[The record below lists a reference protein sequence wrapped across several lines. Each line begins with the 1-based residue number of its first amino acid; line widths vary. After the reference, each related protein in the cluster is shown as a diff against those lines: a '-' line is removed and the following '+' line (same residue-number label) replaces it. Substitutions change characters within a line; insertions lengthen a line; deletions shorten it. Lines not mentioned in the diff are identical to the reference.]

1 MSTTTDVTITATTL
15 EPGVHEAPTGVPG
28 AVRDRWARD
37 DGSALVTE
45 YLAHES
51 STDRVLAGARV
62 RRRPHTASAV
72 ITGAFAVEGAARERA
87 VEGIVE
93 RIVEDARS
101 LGEPLIKWETLA
113 VDELDPAGHGFRP
126 LAQPHHSGAG
136 TEPHILGWVR
146 DLVEWPRAEHPYYRQ
161 TTEFTCGGAAALL
174 ALDAAG
180 ASLLG
185 PDRRANRLAE
195 LDVWRTAT
203 NMPACDP
210 YALATAVTRLAA
222 RHGARTVE
230 VYLDTEGP
238 VLLEHLDDADE
249 IALRAD
255 LQELAALDLD
265 ALGVERHRSRL
276 PMIDLARAVGDGA
289 IALLLIDL
297 TSLIDDPTPHWVT
310 ALSAHDELVL
320 IDDPWVETSI
330 GESWVV
336 THELVVRAEEFESIV
351 TWGSGYRGVI
361 LLKP

>member
-1 MSTTTDVTITATTL
+1 MSTTTDVTITATPL
-15 EPGVHEAPTGVPG
+15 EPGLHEAPTGVPG

-45 YLAHES
+45 YLAREPG
-51 STDRVLAGARV
+51 TDRVLAGARV

-72 ITGAFAVEGAARERA
+72 ITGAFAVDGAAHERM
-87 VEGIVE
+87 VG
-93 RIVEDARS
+93 RIIEDARS

-113 VDELDPAGHGFRP
+113 ADELDPAGEGFRP

-136 TEPHILGWVR
+136 TEPQILGWVR

-174 ALDAAG
+174 ALDAVGAG
-180 ASLLG
+180 LLG

-230 VYLDTEGP
+230 VYLDTEDP

-255 LQELAALDLD
+255 LQELAAVDLD
-265 ALGVERHRSRL
+265 ALGVQRHRSRL
-276 PMIDLARAVGDGA
+276 TMIDLARAVGDGA

-310 ALSAHDELVL
+310 ALSAHGDLVL

-330 GESWVV
+330 GESWVI
-336 THELVVRAEEFESIV
+336 THELVVRAEELESIV

>member
-1 MSTTTDVTITATTL
+1 MSTTTDATITATPLKT
-15 EPGVHEAPTGVPG
+15 GVHSAPRGVPAEARG
-28 AVRDRWARD
+28 RWARD

-45 YLAHES
+45 YLARERGS
-51 STDRVLAGARV
+51 EVPVAGARV
-62 RRRPHTASAV
+62 RRRPHTASGV
-72 ITGAFAVEGAARERA
+72 ITGAFGRQRA
-87 VEGIVE
+87 HLDGIID

-113 VDELDPAGHGFRP
+113 VDDVQPAEWGFRP

-136 TEPHILGWVR
+136 TEPEIGGWVL
-146 DLVEWPRAEHPYYRQ
+146 DLAEWPRAEHPYYRQ
-161 TTEFTCGGAAALL
+161 TTEFTCGGVAALL
-174 ALDAAG
+174 ALEAAG
-180 ASLLG
+180 AGLLG

-210 YALATAVTRLAA
+210 YALATALSRLAA

-230 VYLDTEGP
+230 VYLDTEEP

-255 LQELAALDLD
+255 LQQLAALDLD
-265 ALGVERHRSRL
+265 ALGVERHVSRL
-276 PMIDLARAVGDGA
+276 PMSELARAVGEGA

-310 ALSAHDELVL
+310 AHSAHGEHVL

-336 THELVVRAEEFESIV
+336 THELVVTAAEFESIV

-361 LLKP
+361 LLRP

>member
-1 MSTTTDVTITATTL
+1 MSTTSDVTITATPL
-15 EPGVHEAPTGVPG
+15 EPGLHAAQAGAPG
-28 AVRDRWARD
+28 AVHDRWARD
-37 DGSALVTE
+37 DGSALVSE
-45 YLAHES
+45 YLAREPG
-51 STDRVLAGARV
+51 TERILAGARV
-62 RRRPHTASAV
+62 RRRPHTASGV
-72 ITGAFAVEGAARERA
+72 ITGAFAVDGAAQHGAIER
-87 VEGIVE
+87 IVE
-93 RIVEDARS
+93 RIIEDARS

-113 VDELDPAGHGFRP
+113 DDELDPAGRGFRP

-185 PDRRANRLAE
+185 SDRRANRLAE

-222 RHGARTVE
+222 RHGARSVE
-230 VYLDTEGP
+230 VYLDTEDP

-255 LQELAALDLD
+255 LQQLAALDLD

-276 PMIDLARAVGDGA
+276 PMSELARAVGEGA

-310 ALSAHDELVL
+310 ALSAHGDHVLV
-320 IDDPWVETSI
+320 DDPWVETTI

-336 THELVVRAEEFESIV
+336 THELVVRAEQLESIV